1 MRLGQR
7 QYYTLV
13 ASLPHLP
20 RFDRAKMLPISIER
34 LNARGS
40 ILESEDAAVLDQALT
55 YFAYE
60 RQPVDRTDA
69 QIVTFYHDIMSK
81 TDQPTLR
88 AIIDFAVTQRTIMA
102 ALRRR
107 HRGLPPPAPGEP
119 WGAGPWVR
127 HIERNWGDANLNLA
141 GVYPWIPECR
151 QLLES
156 EQPLAL
162 EKRLMGLFWDYV
174 DRLAEGQ
181 YFTFD
186 AVLIYVCKWQL
197 VNRWLLYDGRA
208 AAARFE
214 QLLTEV
220 VGEHKRI
227 FS

>member
-1 MRLGQR
+1 
-7 QYYTLV
+7 
-13 ASLPHLP
+13 
-20 RFDRAKMLPISIER
+20 MLAP
-34 LNARGS
+34 
-40 ILESEDAAVLDQALT
+40 EDAAVLDQALT

-69 QIVTFYHDIMSK
+69 QIVAFYRDIMGE

-88 AIIDFAVTQRTIMA
+88 AIIDFTVSQRTIMA

-107 HRGLPPPAPGEP
+107 HRGLPVPIPGEP
-119 WGAGPWVR
+119 WGAGAWVR
-127 HIERNWGDANLNLA
+127 YIERNWSEANFNLA

-162 EKRLMGLFWDYV
+162 EKRLMGLSWDYV
-174 DRLAEGQ
+174 DRLADGQ

-186 AVLIYVCKWQL
+186 VVLVYVCKWEL
-197 VNRWLLYDGRA
+197 INRWLSYDERVA
-208 AAARFE
+208 ATRFE

-220 VGEHKRI
+220 IGERGRI

>member
-40 ILESEDAAVLDQALT
+40 ILEPEDAAVLDQALT

-69 QIVTFYHDIMSK
+69 QIVAFYHDIMNK

-88 AIIDFAVTQRTIMA
+88 AIIDFGLTQRTIMA

-107 HRGLPPPAPGEP
+107 HRGLPSPRPGEP
-119 WGAGPWVR
+119 WGVGPWAR
-127 HIERNWGDANLNLA
+127 HIERNWSDANFNLA

-174 DRLAEGQ
+174 DRLADGQ

-186 AVLIYVCKWQL
+186 VVLVYVCKWQL
-197 VNRWLLYDGRA
+197 VNRWLLYDERA
-208 AAARFE
+208 AATRFE

-220 VGEHKRI
+220 IGGHEGI
-227 FS
+227 FN

>member
-1 MRLGQR
+1 
-7 QYYTLV
+7 
-13 ASLPHLP
+13 
-20 RFDRAKMLPISIER
+20 MLAP
-34 LNARGS
+34 
-40 ILESEDAAVLDQALT
+40 EDLAVLDQALT

-69 QIVTFYHDIMSK
+69 QVVAFYQDIMSK

-88 AIIDFAVTQRTIMA
+88 AIIDFALSQRTIMA

-107 HRGLPPPAPGEP
+107 HRGLPPPRPGEP
-119 WGAGPWVR
+119 RGAGPWVR
-127 HIERNWGDANLNLA
+127 HIERNWSDANFNLA

-162 EKRLMGLFWDYV
+162 EKRLMGLLWDYV
-174 DRLAEGQ
+174 DRLTDGQ

-186 AVLIYVCKWQL
+186 VVLVYVCKWVL
-197 VNRWLLYDGRA
+197 VNRWLSCDEQA
-208 AAARFE
+208 AATRFE

-220 VGEHKRI
+220 IGGHERI